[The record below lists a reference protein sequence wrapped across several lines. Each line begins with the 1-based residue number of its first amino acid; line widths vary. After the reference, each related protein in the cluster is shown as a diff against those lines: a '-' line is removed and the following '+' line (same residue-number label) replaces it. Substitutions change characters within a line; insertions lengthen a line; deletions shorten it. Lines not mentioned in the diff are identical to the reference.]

1 MVSIQ
6 TEKVFSKKWF
16 ISYTLIILGSFI
28 LAAGFVFFISPYR
41 IVPGGVY
48 GIAIVIHHLTKG
60 MFEWAPDGLP
70 IGLMGLIMNIPLTIL
85 GIKILGPRFG
95 VKTVVG
101 FVLSS
106 VFMDGI
112 TYFWGESPL
121 VEGDALLSS
130 IFGGVLVG
138 IGLGMIFK
146 AKATSG
152 GSDII
157 AMIIAKYT
165 SLPLGQLMIYVDS
178 AIVLLGLVVFADWK
192 IPLYSWIVIFVTGK
206 MIDVVLQGI
215 SYDKTL
221 FIISEKYEEIR
232 ERIIVDLNRG
242 GTYIPGKGMFNG
254 SDKTII
260 FTVVNRREMA
270 ILEEFIHKIDPHAF
284 VTVLEAN
291 EILGEGFK
299 SLKEKIED

>member
-1 MVSIQ
+1 MTFQ
-6 TEKVFSKKWF
+6 ADRTFSKKWF
-16 ISYTLIILGSFI
+16 LNYTLIIVGAFI

-48 GIAIVIHHLTKG
+48 GIAIVVHYITKG
-60 MFEWAPDGLP
+60 MMSWAPGGFP
-70 IGLMGLIMNIPLTIL
+70 IGLMGLILNIPLTII

-95 VKTVVG
+95 VKTVIG

-112 TYFWGESPL
+112 TYFWGEQPL
-121 VEGDALLSS
+121 VAGDALLSS
-130 IFGGVLVG
+130 IFGGVF
-138 IGLGMIFK
+138 IGLGLGLIFK
-146 AKATSG
+146 SKATSG
-152 GSDII
+152 GSDIV
-157 AMIIAKYT
+157 AMILAKYT
-165 SLPLGQLMIYVDS
+165 RLPLGQLMIYVDS
-178 AIVLLGLVVFADWK
+178 VIVLIGLVVFADWK

-206 MIDVVLQGI
+206 VIDVVLQGI

-221 FIISEKYEEIR
+221 FIISDKFEEIR

-242 GTYIPGKGMFNG
+242 GTYIPGKGMYNG
-254 SDKTII
+254 SEKTII

-270 ILEEFIHKIDPHAF
+270 ILEEFIHRIDPYAF

-299 SLKEKIED
+299 SLKEKIAE

>member
-1 MVSIQ
+1 MQIQ
-6 TEKVFSKKWF
+6 PEKVFSRKWF
-16 ISYTLIILGSFI
+16 LSYTLIILGSFI

-48 GIAIVIHHLTKG
+48 GIAIVIHHMTKG
-60 MFEWAPDGLP
+60 MFDWAPEGLP
-70 IGLMGLIMNIPLTIL
+70 IGLMGLIMNIPLTII
-85 GIKILGPRFG
+85 GVKVLGPRFG

-112 TYFWGESPL
+112 TYFWGEAPL
-121 VEGDALLSS
+121 VVGDALLSS

-178 AIVLLGLVVFADWK
+178 VIVLIGLVVFADWK

-206 MIDVVLQGI
+206 VIDVVLQGI

-299 SLKEKIED
+299 SLKEKIEE